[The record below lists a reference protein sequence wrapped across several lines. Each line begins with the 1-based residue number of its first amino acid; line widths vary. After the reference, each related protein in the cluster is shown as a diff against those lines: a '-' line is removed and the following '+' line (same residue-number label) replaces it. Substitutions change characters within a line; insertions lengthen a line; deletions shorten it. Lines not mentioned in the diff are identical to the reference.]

1 MSAYYR
7 DDRGPYVR
15 ERSPSRDRTPTFLR
29 NVHRPDAGPMVLRQ
43 RDVETASHPHP
54 APTYIERRRSSPS
67 PSRGRSVSRVRTRL
81 VRRESS
87 ESSASSSCFSGE
99 LSAPPRRGVVARPR
113 SVSPGWRETV
123 RARFRRESPSPSPS
137 PSPQPQPQ
145 PQVVRGPTVER
156 EVITHYTDVDHGAS

>member
-67 PSRGRSVSRVRTRL
+67 PSRGRERL
-81 VRRESS
+81 AREDP
-87 ESSASSSCFSGE
+87 AR
-99 LSAPPRRGVVARPR
+99 APR
-113 SVSPGWRETV
+113 
-123 RARFRRESPSPSPS
+123 
-137 PSPQPQPQ
+137 
-145 PQVVRGPTVER
+145 VER
-156 EVITHYTDVDHGAS
+156 ELG